1 MKNLSFIAFLMAI
14 LFTITSCDAKIKNP
28 KIESYKVWGNCDMC
42 KKRIEAAVYKNT
54 EAKGVWDKNTKILS
68 VTYDSLKTNVAI
80 ILKRVAD
87 AGHDNDKFIA
97 DMDVYKKLP
106 ECCQYTRKE
115 VAQAIV
121 PVAPIIDSVA
131 APIAK
136 IEKKEPAKLVEEG
149 KVLPIKELKNEPKTT
164 STVSKVMEIK
174 PQINA
179 LLKIYY
185 EISAALIEGNYAAAK
200 SKAIAFES
208 ALNQVDMKSMSASEH
223 TFYMPLHEKLA
234 NDVKQIRTASNLEG
248 MRANFDSFSTN
259 LFKVVKEF
267 KANDGQAMYYDYC
280 PMKKMY
286 WISKEEE
293 IKNPYYG
300 SAMLDCGSVK
310 ETVK

>member
-1 MKNLSFIAFLMAI
+1 MKNLNFIALIVAI
-14 LFTITSCDAKIKNP
+14 LFTVTSCDAKIKNP
-28 KIESYKVWGNCDMC
+28 KTESYKVFGNCGMC
-42 KKRIEAAVYKNT
+42 KKRIESAVYKKG
-54 EAKGVWDKNTKILS
+54 EAKGIWDEKSKILAM
-68 VTYDSLKTNVAI
+68 VYDSLKTSSGI

-87 AGHDNDKFIA
+87 IGHDNDKFIA
-97 DMDVYKKLP
+97 DIDVYKKLP

-115 VAQAIV
+115 VSQVIV
-121 PVAPIIDSVA
+121 PIVPIVDTLAS
-131 APIAK
+131 PIAK
-136 IEKKEPAKLVEEG
+136 MEGKEPLKPVVVVKAVPTKEVKNESKTTTSVG
-149 KVLPIKELKNEPKTT
+149 KVVE
-164 STVSKVMEIK
+164 VK

-185 EISAALIEGNYAAAK
+185 QISAALIEGNEKEAK
-200 SKAIAFES
+200 SKTIAFET
-208 ALNQVDMKSMSASEH
+208 ALNQVDMKSMSPSEH
-223 TFYMPLHEKLA
+223 NFYMPLHEKLA
-234 NDVKQIRTASNLEG
+234 NDIKQLKTANNLEG

-267 KANDGQAMYYDYC
+267 KANDGQVMYYDYC

-286 WISKEEE
+286 WISKDEE

>member
-1 MKNLSFIAFLMAI
+1 MAL
-14 LFTITSCDAKIKNP
+14 LFASTSCNAKIKNP
-28 KIESYKVWGNCDMC
+28 KTESYKIFGNCDMC
-42 KKRIEAAVYKNT
+42 KKHIEAAVYKSN
-54 EAKGVWDKNTKILS
+54 EAKGVWDKNTKMLA

-87 AGHDNDKFIA
+87 AGYDNDKFIA
-97 DMDVYKKLP
+97 DNDVYKKLP

-115 VAQAIV
+115 VPQAIITV
-121 PVAPIIDSVA
+121 PPISDSVA
-131 APIAK
+131 APIVSSD
-136 IEKKEPAKLVEEG
+136 KKEPTKFVEEV
-149 KVLPIKELKNEPKTT
+149 KILPTKEQKNENKITT
-164 STVSKVMEIK
+164 INKAIEVKQ
-174 PQINA
+174 QIHA

-185 EISAALIEGNYAAAK
+185 QISAALIDGNEKMAK
-200 SKAIAFES
+200 NEAIAFET

-223 TFYMPLHEKLA
+223 AFYMPFHEKLTA
-234 NDVKQIRTASNLEG
+234 DIKQIKTAANLEG

-267 KANDGQAMYYDYC
+267 KANEGQAMYYDYC